1 MIISAK
7 NFSNSFQKLAVSNI
21 NMPLTFLPNNQTP
34 RSPNAEFSKF
44 NSYNLLAD
52 YYRNTVITG
61 VK

>member
-1 MIISAK
+1 
-7 NFSNSFQKLAVSNI
+7 
-21 NMPLTFLPNNQTP
+21 MPLTFLPNNQTP